1 MRKSP
6 CDSCD
11 KVCAAEGRGCGPWR
25 DYFVRNWNENISVKP
40 KKQTKEVFRYEHP
53 DMIREGIVFESSC
66 SV

>member
-1 MRKSP
+1 MSKSP
-6 CDSCD
+6 CDSCE
-11 KVCAAEGRGCGPWR
+11 KVCPAEGRGFRLWQ
-25 DYFVRNWNENISVKP
+25 DWFVRSWNDNISVKP

>member
-11 KVCAAEGRGCGPWR
+11 KVCAAEGRGCGLWR

-40 KKQTKEVFRYEHP
+40 KKQAKEVFRYEHP
-53 DMIREGIVFESSC
+53 DMIREGLCFILET
-66 SV
+66 